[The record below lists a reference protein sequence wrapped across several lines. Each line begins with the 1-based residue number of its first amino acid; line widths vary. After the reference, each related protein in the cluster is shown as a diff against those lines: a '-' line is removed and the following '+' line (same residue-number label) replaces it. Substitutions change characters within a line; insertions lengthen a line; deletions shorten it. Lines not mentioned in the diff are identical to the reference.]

1 MFALCLS
8 HYLPCLYIWGSLR
21 VGRRK
26 PKVRRFIAAIPPH
39 RTTTCTDLDR
49 PNADTAW
56 PLYSKDVYST
66 WSPHAQSFKWGL
78 QNFQIGWVAMH
89 NAAPVIFISPY
100 LQKYY
105 PAARQK
111 QDERDDFPRDWKEL
125 PAVTSQHINALFDIW
140 RSPFLRREL
149 IASLQNCSIEGF
161 PPPSNISF
169 HHECACI
176 GGWGVGGCSL
186 IQLMQNQC
194 NVRLD
199 RPKWTHPLKE
209 EHTLYFF
216 LVLDLIY
223 LNLRECVWL
232 FSSNANLKCE
242 KKKKKRKK
250 ETFSVVKQSAKTLWS
265 NLVSRNTKRHWW

>member
-26 PKVRRFIAAIPPH
+26 PKVRCFIAAVPPH

-56 PLYSKDVYST
+56 PLYSKDIYST

-125 PAVTSQHINALFDIW
+125 PAVISQHINAPFDIW
-140 RSPFLRREL
+140 RSPFLHREL
-149 IASLQNCSIEGF
+149 LLHYRIVVLKVFHLLPISLFITNVHASMRGSLWGGGVVRWFNWCKISVTCVSTDRSERTHLQKNTRSI
-161 PPPSNISF
+161 
-169 HHECACI
+169 
-176 GGWGVGGCSL
+176 
-186 IQLMQNQC
+186 
-194 NVRLD
+194 
-199 RPKWTHPLKE
+199 
-209 EHTLYFF
+209 
-216 LVLDLIY
+216 
-223 LNLRECVWL
+223 
-232 FSSNANLKCE
+232 SSP
-242 KKKKKRKK
+242 RW
-250 ETFSVVKQSAKTLWS
+250 V
-265 NLVSRNTKRHWW
+265 

>member
-8 HYLPCLYIWGSLR
+8 HYPSCLYIWGSLR

-56 PLYSKDVYST
+56 PLYSKDIYST

-111 QDERDDFPRDWKEL
+111 QDERDDFPRNWKEL
-125 PAVTSQHINALFDIW
+125 PAVISQHINAPFDIW
-140 RSPFLRREL
+140 RSPFLHREL
-149 IASLQNCSIEGF
+149 LLHYKFFTSFQHLCSSRMCM
-161 PPPSNISF
+161 PQ
-169 HHECACI
+169 
-176 GGWGVGGCSL
+176 SL

-216 LVLDLIY
+216 PALGLIY

-232 FSSNANLKCE
+232 FSSNANLKWE
-242 KKKKKRKK
+242 KKKERRKIL
-250 ETFSVVKQSAKTLWS
+250 SCKTKCKDT
-265 NLVSRNTKRHWW
+265 LVQFGVA